1 MRWWYQPIAT
11 ALLPFLVAFV
21 LIAVSA
27 MLVGDVPR
35 YRYPVDPLMYV
46 MAAGGLVGLVEPGVA
61 ARLADL
67 ASVPRPPR
75 SSPGLLPSTA
85 GARRA

>member
-1 MRWWYQPIAT
+1 
-11 ALLPFLVAFV
+11 VASI

-46 MAAGGLVGLVEPGVA
+46 MAAGGLVGLVGVVV
-61 ARLADL
+61 RLVRHRGAVRHERISATTL
-67 ASVPRPPR
+67 TPRESV
-75 SSPGLLPSTA
+75 G
-85 GARRA
+85 